1 MGAFFQTMLEK
12 QARLGVEATLFLELK
27 LSLFK
32 LSRSGENPDGA
43 AAVMKEVKTVL
54 DSKKPELDALQGL
67 MDTCVHSAYYKLATE
82 YYKETGPPETY
93 YKHALMLL
101 AYTSFSPPPSGDAMA
116 TDDAPDAGDLNVDPL
131 GARMSQEDAISLAT
145 DMSLA
150 AISGDGVYNF
160 GEVLATPIVS
170 ALDNTPNHWLGDLL
184 RCFNRGDI
192 DQFNSIV
199 DAHSEAYYAQP
210 ALQIRHEFIKEKLAL
225 LSLMN
230 FVFETPSHDRN
241 IAFTAIA
248 DRTKLKVDQI
258 LHVEWVQPRVLDK
271 TQLAHLVERL
281 DDWSGKVTTA
291 SNFIEDETRE
301 LFS

>member
-1 MGAFFQTMLEK
+1 
-12 QARLGVEATLFLELK
+12 
-27 LSLFK
+27 
-32 LSRSGENPDGA
+32 
-43 AAVMKEVKTVL
+43 
-54 DSKKPELDALQGL
+54 
-67 MDTCVHSAYYKLATE
+67 
-82 YYKETGPPETY
+82 
-93 YKHALMLL
+93 
-101 AYTSFSPPPSGDAMA
+101 MA

-248 DRTKLKVDQI
+248 DRTKLKVDQVEWLCMRAMSLELIKGTLDEVDQI

-291 SNFIEDETRE
+291 SNFIEDETSE